1 MATKRSFSYNYNDTN
16 NNNNNN
22 KIVSQSK
29 DICDFVFLKFRQPST
44 KCSRTTTIFVEKLTN
59 LS

>member
-1 MATKRSFSYNYNDTN
+1 MATKRSFSYNNN

-22 KIVSQSK
+22 KKNSEPIQRYLRF
-29 DICDFVFLKFRQPST
+29 CFLKFRQPST